1 MTDKKLAQLIAQRKA
16 KNRKVEHKQND
27 TFYTD
32 FRAYLEAKNILKSS
46 TIKYAKQIDT
56 YKKWLKTYKDKTPE
70 TTDKK
75 DVLDYLQYLQEDRN
89 LTNQSRR
96 SLLGILKHYYSF
108 LYQKQDISSNPT
120 LSIKLRGTKRTL
132 LHKVLSIE
140 ELNEFMDLYYHSQVR
155 EAEKNRHYYQRNY
168 LILSLYIYQGI
179 KRNEIKS
186 LELGDIDLQ
195 KATIHI
201 QASHKTNARVL
212 PLNASQIG
220 IFYEYLQN
228 SRSKFGKEN
237 DLLINQYPCDIK
249 YSIHLKKLY
258 PKFTDFK
265 QIRASIITYW
275 IQTEGLRKAQY
286 KAGHRYISST
296 ENYLHNVLES
306 LQDDI
311 SKFHPL

>member
-212 PLNASQIG
+212 PLM
-220 IFYEYLQN
+220 
-228 SRSKFGKEN
+228 
-237 DLLINQYPCDIK
+237 
-249 YSIHLKKLY
+249 
-258 PKFTDFK
+258 
-265 QIRASIITYW
+265 
-275 IQTEGLRKAQY
+275 LRK
-286 KAGHRYISST
+286 
-296 ENYLHNVLES
+296 
-306 LQDDI
+306 
-311 SKFHPL
+311 